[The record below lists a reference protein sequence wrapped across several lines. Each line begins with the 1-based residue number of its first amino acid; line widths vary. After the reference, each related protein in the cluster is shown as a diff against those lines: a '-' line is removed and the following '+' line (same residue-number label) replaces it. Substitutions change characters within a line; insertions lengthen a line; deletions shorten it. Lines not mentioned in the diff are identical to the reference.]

1 MFAASTSLAGG
12 KTGIWVIPKS
22 RNLGFDS
29 PCYSACSVQSQM
41 HGVSFIVTTACWA
54 IKGEGGTGD
63 TQIK

>member
-29 PCYSACSVQSQM
+29 LSQCM
-41 HGVSFIVTTACWA
+41 LRTVTNARRIVYRHYRVL
-54 IKGEGGTGD
+54 GN
-63 TQIK
+63 